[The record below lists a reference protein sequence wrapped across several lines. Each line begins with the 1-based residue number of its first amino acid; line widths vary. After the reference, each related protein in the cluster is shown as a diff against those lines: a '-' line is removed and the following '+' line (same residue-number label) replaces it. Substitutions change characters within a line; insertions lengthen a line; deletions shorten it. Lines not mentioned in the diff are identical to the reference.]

1 MVRIAIPLIGGNQW
15 QGGRNYM
22 INLLQVLKE
31 LGSGQVEP
39 ILFLGEEDDVDND
52 LPSIGDVH
60 IVRNNAFDLTEKQG
74 RLAKSLIAGVD
85 SKAAHLFKQH
95 GIDCAFETAQF
106 YGWRFPV
113 PVLAWIPDFQH
124 RHMPH
129 LFSTAAWWKRDL
141 GFQAQVASGRHI
153 MLSSEDAR
161 KDCEHFYPRSKGR
174 TSVVRFAT
182 QLPTPAHPDLVA
194 TTRRKYGLPLNYIFL
209 PNQFWTHK
217 NHEVVIRALAI
228 LKAKGVAMCVAA
240 TGHTHDPRAPLHFDR
255 LQKLN
260 HENGLE
266 DYFRILGSIAFGDVQ
281 ALMQGCS
288 ALINPSYFEGWST
301 TVEEAKACGVPLILS
316 DLDVHR
322 EQALDKALYFDP
334 DRPDQL
340 ANIIQN
346 YSATERLQ
354 KSSLDALVRQR
365 RTSFVNAF
373 ESAVFKAVGQ
383 Y

>member
-39 ILFLGEEDDVDND
+39 VLFLGEEDDLDDD
-52 LPSIGDVH
+52 LALIDH
-60 IVRNNAFDLTEKQG
+60 ADIIRNKAFDMTQKQG
-74 RLAKSLIAGVD
+74 RLAKALLTGVD
-85 SKAAHLFKQH
+85 AKAAHLFKQH

-124 RHMPH
+124 RHMPQ
-129 LFSTAAWWKRDL
+129 LFSKPAWWKRDL

-161 KDCEHFYPRSKGR
+161 NDCEHFYPWSKGR

-182 QLPTPAHPDLVA
+182 QLPSQAHPDVVS
-194 TTRRKYGLPLNYIFL
+194 TTRRQYGLPLNYIFL
-209 PNQFWTHK
+209 PNQFWIHK
-217 NHEVVIRALAI
+217 NHEVVIRALTI
-228 LKAKGVAMCVAA
+228 LRAKGAAVCVAA
-240 TGHTHDPRAPLHFDR
+240 TGHIHDPRAPLHFDR
-255 LQKLN
+255 LQKLIRK
-260 HENGLE
+260 NGLE
-266 DYFRILGSIAFGDVQ
+266 DNFRILGSIPFSDVQ

-316 DLDVHR
+316 NLNVHR

-334 DRPDQL
+334 DSPEQL
-340 ANIIQN
+340 ANMLEN
-346 YSATERLQ
+346 YSAPERLQ
-354 KSSLDALVRQR
+354 KSSLDALVDQR
-365 RTSFVNAF
+365 RNSFVNAF
-373 ESAVFKAVGQ
+373 ESAVFKAIDQ
-383 Y
+383 